1 MIEMR
6 PAAAADAAAVLA
18 LWRDAES
25 VVTVTDDMA
34 AIETLIAHDGDALIV
49 AEADGE
55 IVGSVVGAW
64 DGWRGEIYRLAVA
77 PSHRRQGLA
86 NRLLDA
92 AFESLHRRGARRI
105 ACIVVADD
113 VLARGFWD
121 ASEFEAQSNRVRYV
135 HPPD

>member
-1 MIEMR
+1 MR
-6 PAAAADAAAVLA
+6 TATEGDAAAVLA

-25 VVTVTDDMA
+25 VVTVTDDLA
-34 AIETLIAHDGDALIV
+34 AVQALIAHDGEALVV
-49 AEADGE
+49 AEADDR
-55 IVGSVVGAW
+55 IVGSVIGAW

-92 AFESLHRRGARRI
+92 AFESLQRRGARRL

-121 ASEFEAQSNRVRYV
+121 ASEFAAQVNRVRYV

>member
-6 PAAAADAAAVLA
+6 PAAPADAAAVLA

-25 VVTVTDDMA
+25 AVTVTDDVDA
-34 AIETLIAHDGDALIV
+34 VETLIAHDGDALIV
-49 AEADGE
+49 AVVGGQ
-55 IVGSVVGAW
+55 IVGSVDAW

-77 PSHRRQGLA
+77 PSNRRQGLA

-92 AFESLHRRGARRI
+92 AFESLPRRGARRI